1 MIVVAG
7 DNRVSRWVSRKIEG
21 QEIEWGPHTSL
32 AVVDGERVLAGV
44 VYSEY
49 RNGIDIRASIASNG
63 PGWASRGVLR
73 ALFDYPFNQ
82 LGVVRITCL
91 IADDNV
97 KSQTLCE
104 KLGFV
109 PEGIH
114 HLAWDGKK
122 DVISFGLLRKN
133 CKWI

>member
-1 MIVVAG
+1 MIVVPG
-7 DNRVSRWVSRKIEG
+7 DERVSRWVARKIEG
-21 QEIEWGPHTSL
+21 QEIAWGPHSCL
-32 AVVDGERVLAGV
+32 AVVGHEKVLAGV
-44 VYSEY
+44 VYSEF
-49 RNGIDIRASIASNG
+49 RDGVDIRVSIATNG

-114 HLAWDGKK
+114 PLAWNGKK
-122 DVISFGLLRKN
+122 DVVSFGLLRDN

>member
-1 MIVVAG
+1 LIVVTG
-7 DNRVSRWVSRKIEG
+7 DARVSNWVARKIEG
-21 QEIEWGPHTSL
+21 HEIEWGPHTSL
-32 AVVDGERVLAGV
+32 AVVHGGRVLAGV
-44 VYSEY
+44 VYSEF
-49 RNGIDIRASIASNG
+49 RNGVDIRVSIASNG

-82 LGVVRITCL
+82 LGVIRITCL

-114 HLAWDGKK
+114 PRAWDGKK
-122 DVISFGLLRKN
+122 DVISFGLLRET